1 MREKN
6 GLSVLAIFLIGGVV
20 FRYGVDI
27 LDIISQHIGNIFTY
41 KSSSIASKIED
52 IKMDTHKK
60 WAVVTME
67 FPMNGVELADNV
79 IGFSTGYDDFEE
91 DDYDDE

>member
-6 GLSVLAIFLIGGVV
+6 GLSVLAIFLIDGVV

-79 IGFSTGYDDFEE
+79 IGFSTG
-91 DDYDDE
+91 